1 MKTRIDTEALMVIL
15 LGNGYRRERADLIV
29 RAVNSHEE
37 LLDVIKQL
45 KNHLDGCSHGY
56 PDSLWDDAEKVIAK
70 AEGK

>member
-1 MKTRIDTEALMVIL
+1 MKTQIDTEALMVIL

-37 LLDVIKQL
+37 MLAMLKHLVSLDDDDTDNLDNL
-45 KNHLDGCSHGY
+45 KESAREL
-56 PDSLWDDAEKVIAK
+56 IAK